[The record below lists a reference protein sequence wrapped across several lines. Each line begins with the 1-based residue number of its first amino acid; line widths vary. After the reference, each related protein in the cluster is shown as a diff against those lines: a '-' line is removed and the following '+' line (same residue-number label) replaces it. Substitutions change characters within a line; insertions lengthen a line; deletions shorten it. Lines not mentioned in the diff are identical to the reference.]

1 MLGPVLAWASEVL
14 AVRGPWRGGLRPS
27 AQRRLWQLDRLS
39 VTCGL
44 LAAALGAAATLRWG
58 WSLMTPAYAVLFGVL
73 VVVAVIDTAHSRIP
87 DRITFPATAVAAVLV
102 LAATCWSGRF
112 DRLAAA
118 VLGGLSMWGGLGV
131 AHLVSPRGLGRGD
144 VKLGAVL
151 GIAIGWA
158 AGTAAAAVR
167 ASLFAFLL
175 ASLVGTAVGL
185 VLLVRRGRSEPYPFG
200 PALIAGAVVVMLGS
214 GSAPFS

>member
-1 MLGPVLAWASEVL
+1 MLGPVLAWASEL
-14 AVRGPWRGGLRPS
+14 LSARGPWRAVRQ
-27 AQRRLWQLDRLS
+27 ATQRRPWQLDRLS

-44 LAAALGAAATLRWG
+44 LAATLWASAGLRWG
-58 WSLMTPAYAVLFGVL
+58 WSVTTLAYSTMFGVL
-73 VVVAVIDTAHSRIP
+73 VVVAVIDTVQSRIP
-87 DRITFPATAVAAVLV
+87 DRITFPATTVATVV
-102 LAATCWSGRF
+102 VFVATCWSGRF

-118 VLGGLSMWGGLGV
+118 AVGGLAMWGGLGA

-151 GIAIGWA
+151 GIGIGWA
-158 AGTAAAAVR
+158 AATTSAAVR

-175 ASLVGTAVGL
+175 ASLIGTAVGL

-200 PALIAGAVVVMLGS
+200 PALIAGSVMVMLGF
-214 GSAPFS
+214 GSAPFG